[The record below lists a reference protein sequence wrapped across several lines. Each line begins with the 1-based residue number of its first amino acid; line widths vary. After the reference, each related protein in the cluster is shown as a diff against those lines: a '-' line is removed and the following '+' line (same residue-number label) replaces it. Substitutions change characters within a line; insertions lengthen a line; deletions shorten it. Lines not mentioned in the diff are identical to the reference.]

1 MNLMSEKYQHAL
13 AYLIINSSFVADLG
27 LFHGRMGIVLFFAH
41 YGRAVQDKCY
51 EDFAGDLLDE
61 IYEEI
66 HWDMPVNLE
75 NGLCGIGW
83 GIEYLVQQGF
93 MKGNT
98 DEILAD
104 IDRKV
109 MELDPLR
116 MTDLSFRRG
125 LAGIAFYVIARLNAY
140 REIDILPFDDAYLHA
155 LQQALQKAQF
165 VKDTYI
171 SQQIKES
178 LFHILDG
185 TPNKCMDL
193 SFCLTEDIPDL
204 SEIDFTKI
212 DNLGLSKGLAG
223 VLLRAF
229 ASYNYLQPKTLEGSP
244 SIFLFDEECRGQNYG
259 IGTYVNQLIEALKGT
274 RYSVFSIHLKSGRTH
289 ALEIRKEET
298 VTHIYV
304 GDLHRKCY
312 KKDWNTIRQQ
322 YYRSVS
328 LLLSP
333 FLKAN
338 CSLFHMNY
346 VQMASLA
353 DCLKAMCPHS
363 QAILT
368 VHYTDWSFALLGNH
382 ARLQEILDTPLQDDN
397 SQSVVES
404 IENWRKDL
412 KHFDR
417 IIAIAKH
424 SYQDLMDI
432 YQVPE
437 EKLTCIPHGL
447 EDKYPGLSQ
456 VERNQLRQ
464 KFGFTATDKILI
476 FAGKLDTV
484 KGVSLLIKAFRVLKR
499 QYSELRLIIAGDG
512 NYKEVLENCQPEW
525 AYITFTGFV
534 DKPTLYELYAISDIG
549 VLPSLHEEFG
559 FVALEM
565 MMMKVSLIVGKTS
578 GLSELVVPNKTGLL
592 VKWEEEES
600 KNINHL
606 AEAIVQFIENPKR
619 SQEYAR
625 WGRERYWCKYN
636 IDLLKERMLEYYSK
650 SYDIKNRH

>member
-1 MNLMSEKYQHAL
+1 MANIFQNQYQQAL
-13 AYLIINSSFVADLG
+13 AYLAINSSFIENLG
-27 LFHGRMGIVLFFAH
+27 LFHGRMGIVLFFAQ
-41 YGRAVQDKCY
+41 YGRAVQDKRY

-125 LAGIAFYVIARLNAY
+125 LAGIAFYVIARLNAH
-140 REIDILPFDDAYLHA
+140 RETAVLPFDNAYLHA
-155 LQQALQKAQF
+155 LQQAIQKAQF
-165 VKDTYI
+165 VKDACI
-171 SQQIKES
+171 SQRIKEA
-178 LFHILDG
+178 LFHILEG
-185 TPNKCMDL
+185 TPEKCMDL

-229 ASYNYLQPKTLEGSP
+229 DSANYPQPQTLEESP

-298 VTHIYV
+298 ATHIYI
-304 GDLHRKCY
+304 GDVHRKCY
-312 KKDWNTIRQQ
+312 KKDWNVIHRQ

-328 LLLSP
+328 LLLSS
-333 FLKAN
+333 FLKAGH
-338 CSLFHMNY
+338 SLFHMNY

-382 ARLQEILDTPLQDDN
+382 AQLQEILDTPLQDDN

-424 SYQDLMDI
+424 SCQDLMDI

-447 EDKYPGLSQ
+447 EDKYPGLSP
-456 VERNQLRQ
+456 VERNRLRQ

-476 FAGKLDTV
+476 FAGRLDAV
-484 KGVSLLIKAFRVLKR
+484 KGIFLLIKAFHVLKQ
-499 QYSELRLIIAGDG
+499 QYPELRLIIAGDG
-512 NYKEVLENCQPEW
+512 NYKEAFANCQPEW
-525 AYITFTGFV
+525 AYVTFTGFV

-565 MMMKVSLIVGKTS
+565 MMMEVPLIAGETT
-578 GLSELVVPNKTGLL
+578 GLAELVVPNETGFL

-606 AEAIVQFIENPKR
+606 TEAIAWFIENPER

-625 WGRERYWCKYN
+625 WGRKRYLSEYN
-636 IDLLKERMLEYYSK
+636 DSIFREQMLAVYSG
-650 SYDIKNRH
+650 NP

>member
-1 MNLMSEKYQHAL
+1 MNLMSEKYQQAL
-13 AYLIINSSFVADLG
+13 AYLTINSSFVADLG

-41 YGRAVQDKCY
+41 YGRAVQEKCY

-109 MELDPLR
+109 MEIDPLR

-125 LAGIAFYVIARLNAY
+125 LAGIAFYVIARLNAH
-140 REIDILPFDDAYLHA
+140 RETDILPFDDAYLQA

-165 VKDTYI
+165 VKEAYI
-171 SQQIKES
+171 SQRIKEA
-178 LFHILDG
+178 LFHILEG
-185 TPNKCMDL
+185 TSDKCMDL
-193 SFCLTEDIPDL
+193 SFCLTEDIPGL

-223 VLLRAF
+223 ILWRAF
-229 ASYNYLQPKTLEGSP
+229 DSVNYPQPQTLEESP

-259 IGTYVNQLIEALKGT
+259 IGTYVNQLIEVLKGT
-274 RYSVFSIHLKSGRTH
+274 RYSVFSVHLKSGRTH
-289 ALEIRKEET
+289 ALAIRKEET
-298 VTHIYV
+298 ITHIYV

-312 KKDWNTIRQQ
+312 KKDWNTIHRQ

-328 LLLSP
+328 LVLSP
-333 FLKAN
+333 FLKVN
-338 CSLFHMNY
+338 SSLFHMNY
-346 VQMASLA
+346 VQMAALA

-363 QAILT
+363 QTILT

-382 ARLQEILDTPLQDDN
+382 TRLQEILGSSLQDDN
-397 SQSVVES
+397 SESVVES
-404 IENWRKDL
+404 IENWRNDL

-447 EDKYPGLSQ
+447 EDKYPGLSP
-456 VERNQLRQ
+456 VERNRLRQ
-464 KFGFTATDKILI
+464 KFGFTDTDKILI
-476 FAGKLDTV
+476 FAGRLDAV
-484 KGVSLLIKAFRVLKR
+484 KGVFLLIKAFRVLKR
-499 QYSELRLIIAGDG
+499 QYPELRLIIAGDG
-512 NYKEVLENCQPEW
+512 NYKEVLADCQPEW
-525 AYITFTGFV
+525 AWVTFTGFV
-534 DKPTLYELYAISDIG
+534 DKPTLYELYSISDIG

-565 MMMKVSLIVGKTS
+565 MMMEVPLIVGETT
-578 GLSELVVPNKTGLL
+578 GLSELMVPNKTGVL
-592 VKWEEEES
+592 VKWGEEES

-606 AEAIVQFIENPKR
+606 AEAIAWFIENPEQC
-619 SQEYAR
+619 QEYAR
-625 WGRERYWCKYN
+625 WGRERYLNLYSGSMFREHMLAMYCN
-636 IDLLKERMLEYYSK
+636 ILR
-650 SYDIKNRH
+650 I